1 VQIKGIGYDRTHG
14 PRSDQDNTGR
24 GIQPTDS
31 YDDGAVRNL
40 TGALTDLDGHTYI
53 DEREGA
59 ILDEMA
65 DLLSKH
71 KLVPFFGAGISRP
84 QLGFVAAGLARQM
97 ADQIGQMHSIL
108 LSEISDS
115 FANTLGDVAF
125 IGFLKEKLV
134 LSHFDDAKV
143 SAHRLLLSLSLNLLY
158 TTNQDNLFELV
169 AERYGRPYQRVVTLA
184 DLSNAIPGEP
194 ILIKFHGDPDVPS
207 SLVFGKR
214 SYEARIESKDH
225 PLDIKLRA
233 DLLGKRL
240 FFVGYSLQDE
250 NVGKLL
256 LSVQNAFS
264 GEMPPSYLL
273 AYEYAPSMEEL
284 SRTYGIRIINPRQ
297 ICPSAQT
304 NEEAFERCLKALCD
318 RTIKIQA
325 GRGLDR
331 LFRDDR
337 INPRV
342 AMEFEVEAVA
352 KLVETGSFLDAVA
365 GFRAVFD
372 QTLVP
377 ISLQQVVTDIF
388 SRLCQRADAA
398 KDAEM
403 AALKAALF
411 NFRLPPQF
419 SVQAMAAVMAAC
431 NHRPQRS
438 GFFDDFGALL
448 CPALPDNI
456 RPVAAAIA
464 ITMIRDRQETITD
477 NFRTLAT
484 SWFQGF
490 QELDPKI
497 LDSVKATIPF
507 AWSGTKASESPL
519 NLPRLPIRAKG
530 FHEIMADLTVQLP
543 QKFKSPQE

>member
-1 VQIKGIGYDRTHG
+1 MTR
-14 PRSDQDNTGR
+14 
-24 GIQPTDS
+24 
-31 YDDGAVRNL
+31 
-40 TGALTDLDGHTYI
+40 ALTDFDGRTYI

-65 DLLSKH
+65 DLLGKH

-84 QLGFVAAGLARQM
+84 QLGFTAAGLAQQL
-97 ADQIGQMHSIL
+97 ADQIGGKRSSTL
-108 LSEISDS
+108 LSDLSDS
-115 FANTLGDVAF
+115 FADKIGEDAF

-134 LSHFDDAKV
+134 LPHFDDAKV

-169 AERYGRPYQRVVTLA
+169 AERYGRPYRRVVTVA
-184 DLSNAIPGEP
+184 DLSDAIPGEP

-214 SYEARIESKDH
+214 SYKARIKSKDH

-250 NVGKLL
+250 NVRKLL
-256 LSVQNAFS
+256 LSIQNAFC
-264 GEMPPSYLL
+264 GRIPPSYLL
-273 AYEYAPSMEEL
+273 AYEYDPSMEKL
-284 SRTYGIRIINPRQ
+284 SRSFGVQVINPRRL
-297 ICPSAQT
+297 CPSAQT
-304 NEEAFERCLKALCD
+304 NNEAFERCLKELCD

-325 GRGLDR
+325 RRGLDR

-337 INPRV
+337 TNPRV
-342 AMEFEVEAVA
+342 AMEFEAEAVA
-352 KLVETGSFLDAVA
+352 KVVETGSFLDAVA

-372 QTLVP
+372 QTMVP
-377 ISLQQVVTDIF
+377 ISLQQGGTDIF
-388 SRLCQRADAA
+388 LRLCQRADAT

-431 NHRPQRS
+431 NHRPPRS

-448 CPALPDNI
+448 CPALPDNM

-464 ITMIRDRQETITD
+464 ITMIRDRGETITD
-477 NFRTLAT
+477 NFRSLAT
-484 SWFQGF
+484 SWFKDF
-490 QELDPKI
+490 EELDPKI
-497 LDSVKATIPF
+497 QELVKATIPF
-507 AWSGTKASESPL
+507 AWSGTKASEYPL
-519 NLPRLPIRAKG
+519 NRPRLPIRAKG
-530 FHEIMADLTVQLP
+530 FHEIRAELTAQLP